1 MKLSKL
7 TKLAWVFFAL
17 RGNINHLVCTGLEK
31 RKTSRK
37 RQEQQL
43 FNQVSGLNDEQKTK
57 IDGLNETHQ
66 VKMGELRTQRQSTT
80 DAIEKSEIRT
90 TILKNVKAHRD
101 EVKSLLTTEQ
111 QKEYDL
117 LQARGNY
124 GNGRGNANFQ
134 GRGQGRGQQFAG
146 NQGCGA
152 RANRGGG
159 RQGYGRGNRQN
170 QWMFQKLEF
179 T

>member
-1 MKLSKL
+1 MSKL
-7 TKLAWVFFAL
+7 NKFAWVFFAL
-17 RGNINHLVCTGLEK
+17 ALG
-31 RKTSRK
+31 TST
-37 RQEQQL
+37 L
-43 FNQVSGLNDEQKTK
+43 FAQGWRNGKQAVNSRNNYCINQVSGLTDEQKTK

-66 VKMGELRTQRQSTT
+66 VKMSELRTQRQSTT

-90 TILKNVKAHRD
+90 TMLKNVKAHRN
-101 EVKSLLTTEQ
+101 EVKSLLTAEQ

-152 RANRGGG
+152 HTNRGGG

-170 QWMFQKLEF
+170 QGCFRN
-179 T
+179 

>member
-1 MKLSKL
+1 MSKLS
-7 TKLAWVFFAL
+7 KLAWVFFAL
-17 RGNINHLVCTGLEK
+17 AV
-31 RKTSRK
+31 TSTT
-37 RQEQQL
+37 L
-43 FNQVSGLNDEQKTK
+43 FAQGWRNGKQTVNGRNSNCINQVSGLTDEQKTK

-66 VKMGELRTQRQSTT
+66 VKMGELRKQRQSTT

-90 TILKNVKAHRD
+90 TMLKNVKAHRN
-101 EVKSLLTTEQ
+101 EAKSLLTAEQ

-124 GNGRGNANFQ
+124 GNGRGNGNFQ

-152 RANRGGG
+152 RGNRCGGG
-159 RQGYGRGNRQN
+159 QGYGRGNRQN
-170 QWMFQKLEF
+170 QGCIRN
-179 T
+179 